1 MKPASHI
8 ALLYALICAVSA
20 AANLG
25 SQALAVAVYGG
36 VHAVKLSILVGTLVG
51 LPIKYWLEKRH
62 IFEFTTQNLTHDG
75 KLFVIYAFMGVF
87 TTLLFWGIEYGFHH
101 AFDST
106 AMRYLGGAL
115 GLTLGSVIK
124 YQLDKRYV
132 FVRAPVAVP
141 AA

>member
-1 MKPASHI
+1 MKRASHI

-25 SQALAVAVYGG
+25 SQALVVAAYDAA
-36 VHAVKLSILVGTLVG
+36 HAVKLSILVGTLVG
-51 LPIKYWLEKRH
+51 LPIKYMLEKRH
-62 IFEFTTQNLTHDG
+62 IFEFTTQNLAHDG
-75 KLFVIYAFMGVF
+75 RLFAIYAFMGVF

-101 AFDST
+101 AFDSS

-124 YQLDKRYV
+124 YRLDKRFV
-132 FVRAPVAVP
+132 FVGAPGVVP